1 MGTLRVVEK
10 DHIGKQHFLDVEDAT
25 LPPLNASSV
34 RVKPRL
40 LGLQGSS
47 NLSYCVNGHRFHW
60 WDTFPVP
67 KPLGN
72 DDKYGIAPCW
82 GFAEVT
88 TSTIKDLPSGSTM
101 WGFMPTH
108 SCAVDLELRQSQEL
122 ATHWIEV
129 SEHRSKVMA
138 LYNRYIVVD
147 NALTSN
153 FVESAWRSSSGSIW
167 ECGYLMNRFNF
178 PSSSEDHVIH
188 PMPDFGDKWS
198 PKQGDLR
205 SAVVICLG
213 AGGKTSK
220 SFVHQLA
227 TNRLLGTGP
236 VGLLEVSSTTKSV
249 LTAFQLSF
257 EHRTVRYADAVSP
270 ELLDWIIGLGVRRVV
285 MINMGSRD
293 NIVERL
299 SSYLREE
306 APDKQL
312 DMIAVGGEMKI
323 PSAAEM
329 AQGQALHARL
339 KITQLNTSGIR
350 TEAIKQLGE
359 AAYFEQMTGEFE
371 HVVQSELAR
380 NDDTPDE
387 GKVLGTTLKVGE
399 GIRGPDGLEKAWS
412 DICNGVGGGDTGLAF
427 RV

>member
-1 MGTLRVVEK
+1 MSTLRVVEK
-10 DHIGKQHFLDVEDAT
+10 DRINEQHFFDFEDAS
-25 LPPLNASSV
+25 LPPLTVSSV

-40 LGLQGSS
+40 LGLQGST
-47 NLSYCVNGHRFHW
+47 NLSYCVSGRILHW

-67 KPLGN
+67 TTLGD
-72 DDKYGIAPCW
+72 DDKYGVAPCW
-82 GFAEVT
+82 GFAEVI
-88 TSTIKDLPSGSTM
+88 TSTIEDLPSGSVI
-101 WGFMPTH
+101 WGFIPTH
-108 SCAVDLELRQSQEL
+108 SCPVDLKLRQSQEL
-122 ATHWIEV
+122 ATHWIEI

-138 LYNRYIVVD
+138 LYNRYIVVKD
-147 NALTSN
+147 ALTSN
-153 FVESAWRSSSGSIW
+153 IVQSTWRASSGSIW

-178 PSSSEDHVIH
+178 PFSSDDHVVH
-188 PMPDFGDKWS
+188 PMPDFGGKWS
-198 PKQGDLR
+198 PEDGALD

-227 TNRLLGTGP
+227 TNRLPGTGP

-257 EHRTVRYADAVSP
+257 EHRTVSYADAVSP
-270 ELLDWIIGLGVRRVV
+270 EVLDWIIGLGVRRIV

-306 APDKQL
+306 TPDKKL
-312 DMIAVGGEMKI
+312 DIIAVGGEMKI
-323 PSAAEM
+323 PSAEEM
-329 AQGQALHARL
+329 AQGQALHAKL
-339 KITQLNTSGIR
+339 GMTQLNTSGIR

-359 AAYFEQMTGEFE
+359 AAYFEQMTSEWE

-380 NDDTPDE
+380 NVGTPDE

-399 GIRGPDGLEKAWS
+399 GIRGSGGLEQAWN
-412 DICNGVGGGDTGLAF
+412 DICNSIGGGDTGLAF